1 VARRLALRTEP
12 RQAAAHRVVAPI
24 QTLAASQT
32 ASRKPSN
39 GCPEVVSASNPVRA
53 LGSIALRLRFADC
66 APPKDFHLCAT
77 TSANSRFRQPVSCSD
92 RTWAV
97 RFIPKE
103 GRRTTLSL
111 PDRPPH
117 SRVRMPATSR
127 SVSSRARRR
136 DACRARSSTYG
147 LGATL
152 ERAGSPQTLPW
163 RAGARPRGTSAAAR
177 TSATMP

>member
-1 VARRLALRTEP
+1 MARSARAGAAARSIPSASGQRRSSNDAASLFYGCRRSQAGRRLVRLVARRLALRTEP
-12 RQAAAHRVVAPI
+12 RQAAAYRVAAPI
-24 QTLAASQT
+24 QTLAATRT

-53 LGSIALRLRFADC
+53 LRSITHRLRFADC
-66 APPKDFHLCAT
+66 APPKDSHLCAT

-92 RTWAV
+92 RTWAA

-117 SRVRMPATSR
+117 SRVGLAVGNRVNATPQG
-127 SVSSRARRR
+127 SS
-136 DACRARSSTYG
+136 D
-147 LGATL
+147 
-152 ERAGSPQTLPW
+152 
-163 RAGARPRGTSAAAR
+163 
-177 TSATMP
+177 